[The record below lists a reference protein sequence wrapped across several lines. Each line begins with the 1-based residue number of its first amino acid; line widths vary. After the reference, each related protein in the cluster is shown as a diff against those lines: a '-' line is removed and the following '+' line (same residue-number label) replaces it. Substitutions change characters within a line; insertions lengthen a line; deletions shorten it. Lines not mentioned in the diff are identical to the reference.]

1 MFSIRKRLG
10 CPSSF
15 HMREHTQRRPVRE
28 MAHHSA
34 FLCSKKI
41 ILTLGKKKKKKRGF
55 QNRRVSKLE
64 KMSKTVF
71 IFRSRVDWTLRQVE

>member
-41 ILTLGKKKKKKRGF
+41 ILTLGLKKGGGGF
-55 QNRRVSKLE
+55 QNHRVSKLE
-64 KMSKTVF
+64 KNV
-71 IFRSRVDWTLRQVE
+71 